1 MQTGLSR
8 QCRGGKMVTLTIDNK
23 EVQVPDDSTILA
35 AAEKLSIHIP
45 TLCYAKTL
53 KPSAS
58 CMVCVVRVEGL
69 KSLVPACGSK
79 AIDKMIVTTNSNEI
93 HAART
98 AAIELLLSD
107 HLGDCLGPC
116 MVACPAKMNI
126 PLMIRQIAAGDLTAA
141 IATIKKDIPLPA
153 ILGRICPAPCE
164 KVCRRAQS
172 DSAVSICLL
181 KRFVADADLA
191 SPNPYRP
198 QCADPTGKKVA
209 VIGAGACGLSAA
221 YYLKQQGID
230 CVIYDRHENPG
241 GKLRYGETDRSVL
254 PIDVV
259 DREIEQLLSL
269 GIQFKGN
276 IEVPAGVS
284 IEELKSQYDAVLIA
298 MGSLKSND
306 PTLLGIEIVD
316 GKIQIDRR
324 DYATSKKDVFA
335 AGPCTGS
342 RDLCIRAVADG
353 KEAAFSILSYLLV
366 LDAAVP
372 RRYNHRLGRLENEE
386 IELFSKL
393 ASAGGRIEPK
403 SPQAG
408 LTGSQ
413 VQSEAARCLHCDCRK
428 SDDCQLRNLA
438 TEFDARQKT
447 WAGQKK
453 RFRQITDHKQ
463 IIFEPGKCIKC
474 GLCVQVAQKAGETI
488 GLAFQGRGFGM
499 DIAVPLEKT
508 FAEGLTAA
516 WQQCVEV
523 CPTGALASR

>member
-1 MQTGLSR
+1 MI
-8 QCRGGKMVTLTIDNK
+8 TLTIDNT
-23 EVQVPDDSTILA
+23 EVQVPDGSTILD
-35 AAEKLSIHIP
+35 AAEKLGIHIP

-79 AIDKMIVTTNSNEI
+79 AVDKMVVTTNSDEI
-93 HAART
+93 HTART

-107 HLGDCLGPC
+107 HIGDCFGPC
-116 MVACPAKMNI
+116 TVACPAKMNI
-126 PLMIRQIAAGDLTAA
+126 PLMIRQIAAGDWAAA
-141 IATIKKDIPLPA
+141 IATVKKDIPLPA

-172 DSAVSICLL
+172 DGALSICLL
-181 KRFVADADLA
+181 KRFVADTNLG
-191 SPNPYRP
+191 SLNPYRP
-198 QCADPTGKKVA
+198 QCAVPTGKKVA

-221 YYLKQQGID
+221 YYLKQRGVD
-230 CVIYDRHENPG
+230 CTVYDRHEKPG
-241 GKLRYGETDRSVL
+241 GALRYADTDRSVL

-269 GIQFKGN
+269 GVQFKGN
-276 IEVPAGVS
+276 VEVGRSVS
-284 IEELKSQYDAVLIA
+284 IDELKSQYAAILIA
-298 MGSLKSND
+298 VGGLKQNS
-306 PTLLGIEIVD
+306 PTPFGVEMED
-316 GKIQIDRR
+316 DKIQVDRL
-324 DYATSKKDVFA
+324 DYATSKKDIFA

-342 RDLCIRAVADG
+342 RELCIRAVADG
-353 KEAAFSILSYLLV
+353 KEAAFSIRSHLLG
-366 LDAAVP
+366 LDTVVD
-372 RRYNHRLGRLENEE
+372 RRYNHRIGRLENEE

-393 ASAGGRIEPK
+393 ASAGGRMEPK
-403 SPQAG
+403 SPEAG
-408 LTGSQ
+408 LIGSQ
-413 VQSEAARCLHCDCRK
+413 AQSEAARCLHCDCRK

-453 RFRQITDHKQ
+453 RFRQITDHEQ

-474 GLCVQVAQKAGETI
+474 GLCIQVAQRAGETI

-499 DIAVPLEKT
+499 TVAVPLEET
-508 FAEGLTAA
+508 FAKGLKSA
-516 WQQCVEV
+516 WRQCVEI
-523 CPTGALASR
+523 CPTGALARKK